1 MKTYIYFL
9 LLFVGI
15 VVSTKTANAQVV
27 QVITKDY
34 RINKESCRHYIYEL
48 RDYLKSKGLY
58 EEMEYKLDTVGP
70 LKDLKKKL
78 TFDGKF
84 LADNYQF
91 IVEIWGT
98 QFTEDIFDDWGDFG
112 IIEIG
117 FASEGEAH
125 EVLIK
130 AQEAC
135 KKYVINIPVYSAPF
149 RAKQV
154 GKNVLIVYAI
164 NVNYYKFRDML
175 ETWQPGL

>member
-1 MKTYIYFL
+1 MRTYIYFL
-9 LLFVGI
+9 LFFVGI
-15 VVSTKTANAQVV
+15 VVSMKTVNAQVV

-34 RINKESCRHYIYEL
+34 RISEASCHHYIYEL

-58 EEMEYKLDTVGP
+58 ENWEYQMDTIGP

-84 LADNYQF
+84 LAENYQF
-91 IVEIWGT
+91 IIEIWGSR
-98 QFTEDIFDDWGDFG
+98 FTEDIFYDWGDFG

-117 FASEGEAH
+117 FASEAEAH
-125 EVLIK
+125 EVLLK

-154 GKNVLIVYAI
+154 GKNILIVYAI
-164 NVNYYKFRDML
+164 NINYYTYRDML
-175 ETWQPGL
+175 ESWEPGQ